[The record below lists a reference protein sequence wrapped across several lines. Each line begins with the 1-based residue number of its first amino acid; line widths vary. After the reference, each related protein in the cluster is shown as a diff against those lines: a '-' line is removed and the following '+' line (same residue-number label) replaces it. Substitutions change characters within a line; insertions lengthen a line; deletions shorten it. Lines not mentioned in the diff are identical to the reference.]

1 MPKESVLKGGYGGR
15 SLWDKFIV
23 ISLDVFL
30 IQGGYLLF
38 VNPPSWRKP
47 EHYLWNKMTKDNQLI
62 YLKSYSKKEGN
73 HIFGCSTLIDYYL
86 IEKNKKYK
94 NSIIDGQDKK
104 QYIIDLNNWNF
115 LPSGCIDVIEKI
127 LGSNE
132 VIYSR
137 TIYGTDKKNILMIN
151 KGENKDNYKKNCIEN
166 GYIYPIIHNMT
177 KEYGNGIVYSNINKG
192 QIGIKKVVLSFGEY
206 QYPYNDYE
214 GKYGMSQICYGIK
227 INNKEDGENICKAIN
242 SDKFKE
248 ILKYTKWSTFQTDWR
263 MFKYFKPDFYKEF
276 I

>member
-1 MPKESVLKGGYGGR
+1 
-15 SLWDKFIV
+15 
-23 ISLDVFL
+23 VFL

-151 KGENKDNYKKNCIEN
+151 KGENKDNYKNKCIEN

-227 INNKEDGENICKAIN
+227 INNKEEGCVLVRLNLIFPYISIIYNRYIIYFFLFNSISLFYRSFPYYFYIFNIIFFF
-242 SDKFKE
+242 SFT
-248 ILKYTKWSTFQTDWR
+248 LL
-263 MFKYFKPDFYKEF
+263 
-276 I
+276 